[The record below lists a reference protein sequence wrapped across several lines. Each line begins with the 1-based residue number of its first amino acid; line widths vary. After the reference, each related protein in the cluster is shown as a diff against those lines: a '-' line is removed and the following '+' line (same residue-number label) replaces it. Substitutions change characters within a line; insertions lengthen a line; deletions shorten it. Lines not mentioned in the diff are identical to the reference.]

1 MKDKIRNIMASVF
14 EIDENQLK
22 ENFTQKEVENWD
34 SLRHLNLIV
43 ELEEA
48 FNVSY
53 EPEEIAEMTSF
64 EKVLAL
70 TKVKSQENV

>member
-14 EIDENQLK
+14 EINKTQLK
-22 ENFTQKEVENWD
+22 ENFSQKEVEAWD

-48 FNVSY
+48 FNISY

-64 EKVLAL
+64 DKVVSL
-70 TKVKSQENV
+70 TKIKSTGNE

>member
-1 MKDKIRNIMASVF
+1 MKDQIRKIMADVF
-14 EIDENQLK
+14 QVDESQLK
-22 ENFTQKEVENWD
+22 ENFTQEEVTNWD

-64 EKVLAL
+64 EKVLEL
-70 TKVKSQENV
+70 TQIKSGQNV

>member
-14 EIDENQLK
+14 EMNESQLR
-22 ENFTQKEVENWD
+22 ENFSQKEVEAWD

-48 FNVSY
+48 FNISY
-53 EPEEIAEMTSF
+53 EPEEIGEMTSF
-64 EKVLAL
+64 DKIVTL
-70 TKVKSQENV
+70 TKVKSKGND